1 MTVDA
6 LASMITANKEL
17 GIEISETGVDKYVND
32 MSYKNGGRKSGSFVT
47 SHGTT
52 LSMQVDYFTATLD
65 QAAMAEDL
73 THCLKS
79 KTSGT
84 RNAPFLTGATS
95 QKPYGGS
102 YVEIDLDNQYLWV
115 YKGGSVVVQT
125 PLVSGCAA
133 TGAWT
138 PPGVFSIYYKATC
151 TYLVGTG
158 YRSYVNYWMP
168 FNGGIGLHD
177 ASWRSEFGG
186 TIYMYD
192 GSHGCVNLPPANAGL
207 VYNNVSAGTKVI
219 VYGGERTA
227 GKLTQEFTGT
237 QSYTVTT
244 DDMPFQ
250 LDVKVKY
257 TGVDL
262 HYASSHSNVVTVD
275 GQGNVTIVGG
285 GTATITV
292 TSDAKG
298 SLEKGVFEITIYV
311 EGDPVETEPTEPDTE
326 PTEPDTEP
334 TEPDTEPTE
343 PDTEPTEPETQPETE
358 PSQAETQPETTNP

>member
-1 MTVDA
+1 MDC
-6 LASMITANKEL
+6 
-17 GIEISETGVDKYVND
+17 GI
-32 MSYKNGGRKSGSFVT
+32 
-47 SHGTT
+47 GTPE
-52 LSMQVDYFTATLD
+52 QY
-65 QAAMAEDL
+65 AAA
-73 THCLKS
+73 
-79 KTSGT
+79 G
-84 RNAPFLTGATS
+84 NLTGKIVLVERGGQYNGATMS
-95 QKPYGGS
+95 FNLKC
-102 YVEIDLDNQYLWV
+102 QY
-115 YKGGSVVVQT
+115 
-125 PLVSGCAA
+125 AA
-133 TGAWT
+133 EAGA
-138 PPGVFSIYYKATC
+138 
-151 TYLVGTG
+151 
-158 YRSYVNYWMP
+158 M
-168 FNGGIGLHD
+168 GI
-177 ASWRSEFGG
+177 
-186 TIYMYD
+186 
-192 GSHGCVNLPPANAGL
+192 L